1 MTRIEDV
8 FGVLLTDT
16 LDFDLLRR
24 ICASGYTRIPVFAN
38 EQRHEVVG
46 LLSTKDLIL
55 LDPEDG
61 LSAEVLLARCLGLG
75 LGLLSLSLTHQ
86 LSDYN
91 PNPPPHPSPSPTP
104 LTPLTTD
111 PDPFL
116 TLTLTRCCS
125 PTAGVRFSLCG
136 STIRSIRCSLTS
148 STATRTSPS
157 CRPCYLLPTFDYLLL
172 TAYCLLPTTYHLLAR
187 TTYR

>member
-61 LSAEVLLARCLGLG
+61 LSAEVLLAHCLGLG

-86 LSDYN
+86 L
-91 PNPPPHPSPSPTP
+91 
-104 LTPLTTD
+104 
-111 PDPFL
+111 
-116 TLTLTRCCS
+116 
-125 PTAGVRFSLCG
+125 
-136 STIRSIRCSLTS
+136 
-148 STATRTSPS
+148 
-157 CRPCYLLPTFDYLLL
+157 
-172 TAYCLLPTTYHLLAR
+172 
-187 TTYR
+187 

>member
-38 EQRHEVVG
+38 ARRQQVVG

-61 LSAEVLLARCLGLG
+61 LSAEVLLAHCGRQVCAGG
-75 LGLLSLSLTHQ
+75 VDRAPQ
-86 LSDYN
+86 
-91 PNPPPHPSPSPTP
+91 PQPH
-104 LTPLTTD
+104 
-111 PDPFL
+111 
-116 TLTLTRCCS
+116 
-125 PTAGVRFSLCG
+125 TA
-136 STIRSIRCSLTS
+136 
-148 STATRTSPS
+148 S
-157 CRPCYLLPTFDYLLL
+157 CV
-172 TAYCLLPTTYHLLAR
+172 
-187 TTYR
+187 